1 MGSGSANGSE
11 RLALRDSGVRVELRP
26 EAPLQ
31 LLAQLGNLHPRHND
45 EFATQH
51 FPRLVVVRQLTR
63 NATILAILVPA
74 EAPVGNRLRT
84 NELETAQERIA
95 FRHLKF
101 LTENGDVHKL
111 FVWTKGFRHDE
122 CCPPCT
128 GQCEAADFPLAS
140 SP

>member
-11 RLALRDSGVRVELRP
+11 RSALRDSGVRMELCP

-51 FPRLVVVRQLTR
+51 FPRLVVVGQLTR

-74 EAPVGNRLRT
+74 EAPVRNRLRT
-84 NELETAQERIA
+84 NKLETAQERIA
-95 FRHLKF
+95 FGHLKF
-101 LTENGDVHKL
+101 LTKNADAPKL
-111 FVWTKGFRHDE
+111 FFRTKG
-122 CCPPCT
+122 
-128 GQCEAADFPLAS
+128 L
-140 SP
+140 